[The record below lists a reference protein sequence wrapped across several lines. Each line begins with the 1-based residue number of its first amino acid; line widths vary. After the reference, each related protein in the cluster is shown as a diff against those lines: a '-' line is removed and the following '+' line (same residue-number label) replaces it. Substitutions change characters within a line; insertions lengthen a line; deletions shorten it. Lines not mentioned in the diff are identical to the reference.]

1 MFDWFSQCARIVDQ
15 VCEVQKTL
23 VDDLFD
29 HLESGGV
36 SDKTVDTTTEYCRNL
51 YHCAAKNPGRMME
64 IQVNYWQNQ
73 LKLCNNLMLKLVGEK
88 VEPMTRP
95 KVGDRRFI
103 DSAWE
108 ENALFDFIKQAY
120 LLASENM
127 LSCVENLEAIDS
139 RSSERLQYYTRQ
151 IVNAMAPTNFA
162 MTNPEVLRK
171 TLETKG
177 ENLLTGLKM
186 MVEDKKKSAD
196 MLNVCMSEPNA
207 FELGETLAMTPGQVV
222 AENSLMQ
229 LIQYQPSGAQV
240 RKTPLL
246 LIPSWVNKYYI
257 LDLTEKNSL
266 VKWLTDQGHTVF
278 MISWANPDAS
288 FRSVSFD
295 DYIQQGPLDAL
306 DAIERITGERQVSAM
321 GYCLGGILLAATLA
335 YCDGAGERR
344 FASAT
349 YFASSIDF
357 SDPGDIGVLVDE
369 GMIESVER
377 KMQSRGYFDGRL
389 LSAGFNLLKENDLFW
404 NYYVL
409 NYLKG
414 ERPAAFD
421 LMHWNSDNTN
431 VPAAT
436 HRFIMRE
443 LHMNNRL
450 MKPDGLVL
458 NGRVIDMRNIVTP
471 TYVLAADKDH
481 IARWRSCYA
490 ATQLQAGSNRFV
502 LAGSGHIAGVINP
515 PAAGKYYY
523 YVNPET
529 PPRPD
534 DWLDRA
540 FKREGSWWNDWQTWQ
555 LEHAGDWVNAR
566 EIDSASAIEPAPG
579 RYVRDR
585 LDARTDEHQRAA

>member
-1 MFDWFSQCARIVDQ
+1 MFDWFSQCARIIDQ
-15 VCEVQKTL
+15 VCEVQKTM
-23 VDDLFD
+23 VNDIFD
-29 HLESGGV
+29 RFEDGGV
-36 SDKTVDTTTEYCRNL
+36 SDNTVDTVTECSRSFYN
-51 YHCAAKNPGRMME
+51 CAAKNPGKLVE
-64 IQVNYWQNQ
+64 IQINYWQSQ
-73 LKLCNNLMLKLVGEK
+73 LKLCNNLVLRLVGEK

-103 DSAWE
+103 DNAWE

-120 LLASENM
+120 LLASDNL
-127 LSCVENLEAIDS
+127 LSCVENLEAHDQ

-151 IVNAMAPTNFA
+151 MVNALAPTNFA
-162 MTNPEVLRK
+162 LTNPEVLRK
-171 TLETKG
+171 TLQTKG
-177 ENLLTGLKM
+177 ENLLTGLEM

-196 MLNVCMSEPNA
+196 VLNVCMSEPNA
-207 FELGETLAMTPGQVV
+207 FELGKTIAMTPGAVV

-229 LIQYQPSGAQV
+229 LLQYAPTTAQV
-240 RKTPLL
+240 KRTPV
-246 LIPSWVNKYYI
+246 LIVPSWVNKYYV
-257 LDLTEKNSL
+257 LDLTEKNSF

-278 MISWANPDAS
+278 MISWANPDSS
-288 FRSVSFD
+288 FRNVGFD
-295 DYIQQGPLDAL
+295 DYIQQGPLAAL
-306 DAIERITGERQVSAM
+306 DMIERITGEAQVSAV
-321 GYCLGGILLAATLA
+321 GYCLGGILLAAALA
-335 YCDGAGERR
+335 YSDGSNEHR

-357 SDPGDIGVLVDE
+357 RDPGDIGVLVDE
-369 GMIESVER
+369 GMIESVEH
-377 KMQSRGYFDGRL
+377 KMQHNGYFDGRL

-414 ERPAAFD
+414 ERPAALD

-450 MKPDGLVL
+450 VKPNGLML
-458 NGRVIDMRNIVTP
+458 NGRAIDLHNVVTP
-471 TYVLAADKDH
+471 TYVLATDKDH

-490 ATQLQAGSNRFV
+490 ATQLQSGDKRFV

-515 PAAGKYYY
+515 PNAHKYYY

-529 PPRPD
+529 PPQPD

-540 FKREGSWWNDWQTWQ
+540 FKVEGSWWTDWATWQ
-555 LEHAGDWVNAR
+555 ESHAGEWIPAR
-566 EIDSASAIEPAPG
+566 SIENAIEPAPG

-585 LDARTDEHQRAA
+585 LDERSTTHQRAA

>member
-1 MFDWFSQCARIVDQ
+1 VFDWLSQCARIIDQ
-15 VCEVQKTL
+15 VCEVQKTM
-23 VDDLFD
+23 VDDIFD
-29 HLESGGV
+29 RIDNGLV
-36 SDKTVDTTTEYCRNL
+36 SDNTVDTVTECSRNF
-51 YHCAAKNPGRMME
+51 YNCAAKNPGKMVE
-64 IQVNYWQNQ
+64 IQVNYWQSQ
-73 LKLCNNLMLKLVGEK
+73 LKLCNNLVLRLVGEK
-88 VEPMTRP
+88 VDPMTRP

-103 DSAWE
+103 DNAWE

-120 LLASENM
+120 LLASENL
-127 LSCVENLEAIDS
+127 LSCVDNLEALDQ

-151 IVNAMAPTNFA
+151 MVNALAPTNFA
-162 MTNPEVLRK
+162 LTNPEVLRK
-171 TLETKG
+171 TIATKG
-177 ENLLTGLKM
+177 ENLLTGLQM

-207 FELGETLAMTPGQVV
+207 FELGKTIAMSPGYVV
-222 AENSLMQ
+222 AENALMQ
-229 LIQYQPSGAQV
+229 LIQYTPSTTQV
-240 RKTPLL
+240 KRTPV
-246 LIPSWVNKYYI
+246 LIVPSWVNKYYI
-257 LDLTEKNSL
+257 LDLTEKNSF

-278 MISWANPDAS
+278 MISWANPDTS
-288 FRSVSFD
+288 FRDIRFD
-295 DYIQQGPLDAL
+295 DYIEQGPLAAL
-306 DAIERITGERQVSAM
+306 NTIERITGESQVSAM

-335 YCDGAGERR
+335 YSDGANERR

-357 SDPGDIGVLVDE
+357 RDPGDIGVLVDS
-369 GMIESVER
+369 GMIESVEQ
-377 KMQSRGYFDGRL
+377 KMQGCGYFDGRL

-431 VPAAT
+431 VPEAT

-450 MKPDGLVL
+450 VTPNGLML
-458 NGRVIDMRNIVTP
+458 NGRTIDLHNVTTP
-471 TYVLAADKDH
+471 TYILATDKDH

-490 ATQLQAGSNRFV
+490 ATQLQSGATRFV

-515 PAAGKYYY
+515 PDAHKYYY

-529 PPRPD
+529 PAQPD

-540 FKREGSWWNDWQTWQ
+540 FKVEGSWWNDWSTWQ
-555 LEHAGDWVNAR
+555 ETHAGNLVPAR
-566 EIDSASAIEPAPG
+566 IVDTAAAIEPAPG

-585 LDARTDEHQRAA
+585 LDERREQQRAA

>member
-1 MFDWFSQCARIVDQ
+1 VFDWFSQCARIVDQ

-29 HLESGGV
+29 QLQGGGV
-36 SDKTVDTTTEYCRNL
+36 SDKTVDTTTECCRGL
-51 YHCAAKNPGRMME
+51 YRCAATNPGRMVE
-64 IQVNYWQNQ
+64 IQINYWQNQ
-73 LKLCNNLMLKLVGEK
+73 LKLCNNLVLKLAGEK
-88 VEPMTRP
+88 VEPMVRP

-108 ENALFDFIKQAY
+108 ENVLFDFIKQAY
-120 LLASENM
+120 LLAAENM
-127 LSCVENLEAIDS
+127 LSCVENIEAIDS
-139 RSSERLQYYTRQ
+139 RSSERLQYFTRQ

-162 MTNPEVLRK
+162 LTNPEVLRK
-171 TLETKG
+171 TVETNG
-177 ENLLTGLKM
+177 ENLLNGLRM

-196 MLNVCMSEPNA
+196 LLNVCMSQPNG
-207 FELGETLAMTPGQVV
+207 FELGSTLATTPGRVV
-222 AENSLMQ
+222 AENPLMQ
-229 LIQYQPSGAQV
+229 LIQYQPSSAQV

-288 FRSVSFD
+288 FRSVRFD
-295 DYIQQGPLDAL
+295 DYMQQGPLAAL
-306 DAIERITGERQVSAM
+306 DVIEHITGERQVSAM

-335 YCDGAGERR
+335 WCDGARERR

-369 GMIESVER
+369 SMIESVER

-443 LHMNNRL
+443 LHMSNRL
-450 MKPDGLVL
+450 MHPEGLTL
-458 NGRVIDMRNIVTP
+458 NGRAIDMRNIVTP

-490 ATQLQAGSNRFV
+490 ATQLQSGSNRFV

-515 PAAGKYYY
+515 PASGKYYY

-529 PPRPD
+529 PPLPD

-540 FKREGSWWNDWQTWQ
+540 FKCEGSWWIDWQSWQ
-555 LEHAGDWVNAR
+555 QEHAGDWVAPR
-566 EIDSASAIEPAPG
+566 EIDAATVIESAPG

-585 LDARTDEHQRAA
+585 LDERSDPHQCAA